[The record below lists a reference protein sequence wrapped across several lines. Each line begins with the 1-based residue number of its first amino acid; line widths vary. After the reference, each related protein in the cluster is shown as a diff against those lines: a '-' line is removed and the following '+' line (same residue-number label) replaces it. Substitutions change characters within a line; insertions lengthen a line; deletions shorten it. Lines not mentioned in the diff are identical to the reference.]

1 MATGMRLAIVGST
14 LFANDQ
20 NTIDD
25 AMRCVDEVI
34 ERYAPDVV
42 ISGGADGIDFW
53 AAFSARSR
61 GIEVIEHFPA
71 SNRWK
76 PNGYQDRNLLIAAD
90 CDQLVCIRHR
100 AATSYGSG
108 WTADQA
114 EAMGKPVE
122 RIVIG

>member
-1 MATGMRLAIVGST
+1 MRLAIVGST

-34 ERYAPDVV
+34 KRYKPDVV
-42 ISGGADGIDFW
+42 VSGGAAGIDTW
-53 AAFSARSR
+53 AAFAAKSF
-61 GIEVIEHFPA
+61 GIEVVEFLPA

-76 PNGYQDRNLLIAAD
+76 PGGYQERNLVIAEN
-90 CDQLVCIRHR
+90 CDQLVCIRHQ

-114 EAMGKPVE
+114 EKMGKPVE

>member
-1 MATGMRLAIVGST
+1 MRLAIVGST

-25 AMRCVDEVI
+25 AMRRVDEVI
-34 ERYAPDVV
+34 ERYKPDVV

-61 GIEVIEHFPA
+61 GIEVIEHFPKT
-71 SNRWK
+71 NRWNDGYK
-76 PNGYQDRNLLIAAD
+76 PRNLLIATD
-90 CDQLVCIRHR
+90 CDQLVCIRH
-100 AATSYGSG
+100 ADSTSYGSG

-122 RIVIG
+122 RITIG